1 MQLKKDKAVL
11 QNFKDATQHEYLETN
26 ALGGWSGSSI
36 IGAHTRRYNGLFVA
50 AINPPTDRMVLLS
63 KLDETIVTTVQ
74 AAGSVPT
81 RVELGCNLFDG
92 DVIHPNGHHYL
103 NSFTKDLFPQWTY
116 KVEDILLE
124 KTIAMIHGEN
134 TVVVIYNVLK
144 APANFTLELLPLMAA
159 RGYHSIGHAGPQMH
173 WDADFNNGI
182 FHNRPDGNVNVYI
195 SVPGSSYTHTPR
207 WFNNFKYSVEQYRGL
222 DYTEDLFNHG
232 VFAVELKEGDS
243 LGIII
248 STENPEGKDA
258 KELLL
263 REQKRRKGLLKE
275 QPDNDLIK
283 QLTLAAD
290 QFIVRR
296 MIYDSS
302 PFGGG
307 REGATVIAGY
317 HWFTDWGRDTMISLP
332 GLTLSTG
339 RFDDAKKIL
348 SAFAHSVDMG
358 MLPNRFQ
365 EKEPPEYNNVDGT
378 LWYFIAIKKYL
389 DATGDKD
396 FVLNEILPVLK
407 DIIDWHYKGTR
418 YNIHATEDACL
429 PDRQGL
435 LYSGEVGQQLT
446 WMDAR
451 IGTWVITPRMGYPV
465 EIQALWYNA
474 LKIFA
479 ELLALN
485 KQKKDADAVNA
496 GAEKTK
502 QSFNDKFW
510 YDGNGLNPAISGD
523 RDGGYLYD
531 NIDENGNPSTEI
543 RPNQLFA
550 LSLPFALIDD
560 AKKAKAILKVVEEN
574 LYTPVGLKSL
584 PKSDTHYVG
593 VYGGDQWHRDSSYH
607 EGTVWSWLLGT
618 YVDAIMKP
626 HLNPPQRGG
635 LEEASE
641 KLKAQKVIE
650 DFKYHLNEACIGSV
664 SEIFDADEPHHPRGC
679 VAQAWGV
686 AEVLR
691 VIKDYE
697 LYEEKVE
704 KKKTTKKKLPAI

>member
-1 MQLKKDKAVL
+1 MLKKDKTVL
-11 QNFKDATQHEYLETN
+11 ENFKDATQYEYLETN
-26 ALGGWSGSSI
+26 GLGGWSGSSI
-36 IGAHTRRYNGLFVA
+36 TGAHTRRYHGLFVA
-50 AINPPTDRMVLLS
+50 AINPPADRMVLLS
-63 KLDETIVTTVQ
+63 KLDETIVTGEKQ
-74 AAGSVPT
+74 I
-81 RVELGCNLFDG
+81 ELGCNFFDG
-92 DVIHPNGHHYL
+92 DTIHPNGHHYL
-103 NSFTKDLFPQWTY
+103 DSFTKDLFPQWTY
-116 KVEDILLE
+116 HAEGIRLK
-124 KTIAMIHGEN
+124 KTIAMVHNEN
-134 TVVVIYNVLK
+134 TVVIIYDVLK
-144 APANFTLELLPLMAA
+144 APAAFTLELLPLMAA

-173 WDADFNNGI
+173 WDANFNNGI
-182 FHNRPDGNVNVYI
+182 FHNRPDGNVNVFI
-195 SVPGSSYTHTPR
+195 SMPGSSYQHTPR

-232 VFAVELKEGDS
+232 VFSVELKEGDS

-263 REQKRRKGLLKE
+263 REEKRRKELLKE
-275 QPDNDLIK
+275 QPADETVQ
-283 QLTLAAD
+283 QLVLAAD
-290 QFIVRR
+290 QFIVK
-296 MIYDSS
+296 
-302 PFGGG
+302 
-307 REGATVIAGY
+307 REEALKTVIAGY

-339 RFDDAKKIL
+339 RFEDAKKIL

-389 DATGDKD
+389 DATGDND
-396 FVLNEILPVLK
+396 FVLNELLPVLK

-418 YNIHATEDACL
+418 YNIHATED
-429 PDRQGL
+429 GL

-451 IGTWVITPRMGYPV
+451 IGDWVVTPRMGYPV

-485 KQKKDADAVNA
+485 KQKKDAAAVNA

-510 YDGNGLNPAISGD
+510 YEEEK
-523 RDGGYLYD
+523 YLYD
-531 NIDENGNPSTEI
+531 NIDENNNPNTEI

-560 AKKAKAILKVVEEN
+560 AKKAKAILKMVVEN
-574 LYTPVGLKSL
+574 LYTPVGLRSL
-584 PKSDTHYVG
+584 PKSDGHYIG

-607 EGTVWSWLLGT
+607 EGTVWSWLLGA
-618 YVDAIMKP
+618 YIDAIMK
-626 HLNPPQRGG
+626 LRADSYEQR
-635 LEEASE
+635 AR
-641 KLKAQKVIE
+641 KVIE
-650 DFKYHLNEACIGSV
+650 DFKYHLNEGCIGSV
-664 SEIFDADEPHHPRGC
+664 SEIFDADAPHHPRGC

-686 AEVLR
+686 AEILR
-691 VIKDYE
+691 VIKEYN
-697 LYEEKVE
+697 LYSIETG
-704 KKKTTKKKLPAI
+704 KKKMERV